1 MPRGTM
7 TTVSRRTSKT
17 PRTDGATRARILV
30 LPLAASDVA
39 RVRRS
44 RVETAKARIASGF
57 YDRLEVQ
64 DHLADALIEELK
76 QP

>member
-1 MPRGTM
+1 M
-7 TTVSRRTSKT
+7 TIVSRRTPKT
-17 PRTDGATRARILV
+17 PRPDGVTRARILV
-30 LPLAASDVA
+30 LPLASSDVE

-44 RVETAKARIASGF
+44 RIETAKARIAAGF

-64 DHLADALIEELK
+64 DRLAETLIEELK